1 MHCHH
6 VIVLPFCE
14 GRFRSFHFKTIKC
27 GQHLNI
33 ATLNTADNT
42 VGGEPM
48 CFSTHECSLAS
59 PGKVGGETNPPRA
72 PKQHRHKLIIEI
84 LLGLAS
90 LLSGLASL

>member
-1 MHCHH
+1 
-6 VIVLPFCE
+6 
-14 GRFRSFHFKTIKC
+14 
-27 GQHLNI
+27 
-33 ATLNTADNT
+33 
-42 VGGEPM
+42 M